1 MEEVMDMRGSRPLDD
16 DGSVASWVGE
26 FTGHFIKGGVSSA
39 GAVASLASSAAS
51 GFDVERTPISAAK
64 NDAEA
69 LVSIFSDI
77 GEMQEAFSNGRGQEN
92 LQENWQ
98 MYGKHL
104 SAWGNLATQ
113 TYSGV
118 NIKNSYKWLIEAPLA
133 VNRRVNPTV
142 QQSVDRVRKMIDIER
157 EQDQRQL
164 GK

>member
-1 MEEVMDMRGSRPLDD
+1 
-16 DGSVASWVGE
+16 
-26 FTGHFIKGGVSSA
+26 
-39 GAVASLASSAAS
+39 
-51 GFDVERTPISAAK
+51 
-64 NDAEA
+64 
-69 LVSIFSDI
+69 
-77 GEMQEAFSNGRGQEN
+77 
-92 LQENWQ
+92 